1 MWNRALGDF
10 PMCSLGVSN
19 RGKPVTGKAFVPLEV
34 RYKGCRTRA
43 KQMIQ
48 EQQGEVEC
56 YV

>member
-19 RGKPVTGKAFVPLEV
+19 RGKEWVPLEV
-34 RYKGCRTRA
+34 KYKGCRTRA
-43 KQMIQ
+43 KQMMQ